1 MSRTKFIFTILL
13 IFLLFSS
20 DYVFAITDARDV
32 KDIGIDEKLGD
43 IIPGEL
49 VLINENNEPVVFKD
63 LLSQDTPTVLNLV
76 YYSCPRLCN
85 FATDGLLQVVNET
98 EALQLGKDF
107 KILTVSFDPEDT
119 TELAATKAPKYRKSM
134 KRGEGTQKNW
144 PFLIG
149 EKENIEKLTESVGFK
164 YKVDGAEFAHASALI
179 VLTPEGKISRYLH
192 GIQHEPTDFR
202 LALLE
207 ASKGEIGSSKLINS
221 VLLFC
226 YGFDPVGKKYALK
239 ALNIVKAGGVI
250 TLLLLCVGLTYFWR
264 REKREERR
272 ENLMNS
278 DGGLKEN
285 R

>member
-1 MSRTKFIFTILL
+1 MYRAKFGFIIILL
-13 IFLLFSS
+13 FLLFSS

-43 IIPGEL
+43 L
-49 VLINENNEPVVFKD
+49 VPSETILIDESGNNVVLKD
-63 LLSQDTPTVLNLV
+63 LLSNDTPTVLNLV

-98 EALQLGKDF
+98 EALKLGEDY

-119 TELAATKAPKYRKSM
+119 TQLASTKALKYR
-134 KRGEGTQKNW
+134 RGIRGGEGSQNSW

-149 EKENIEKLTESVGFK
+149 DKENIEKLTQSVGFR
-164 YKVDGAEFAHASALI
+164 YKIDGDEFAHASALI

-192 GIQHEPTDFR
+192 GIQHVPTDFR
-202 LALLE
+202 LSLLE

-239 ALNIVKAGGVI
+239 ALNIVKAGGMI
-250 TLLLLCVGLTYFWR
+250 TLLSLSVGLIFFWR
-264 REKREERR
+264 KER
-272 ENLMNS
+272 
-278 DGGLKEN
+278 K
-285 R
+285 

>member
-98 EALQLGKDF
+98 EALQLGEDF

-164 YKVDGAEFAHASALI
+164 YKVDGTEFAHASALI

-250 TLLLLCVGLTYFWR
+250 TLLLLCVGLTYLWR
-264 REKREERR
+264 REKREDRT
-272 ENLMNS
+272 
-278 DGGLKEN
+278 
-285 R
+285 